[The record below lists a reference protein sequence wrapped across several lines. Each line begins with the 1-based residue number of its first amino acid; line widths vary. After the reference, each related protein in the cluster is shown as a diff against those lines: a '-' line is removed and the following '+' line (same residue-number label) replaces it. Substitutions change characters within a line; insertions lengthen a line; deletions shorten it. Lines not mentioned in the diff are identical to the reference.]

1 MLMVSHKYT
10 NRPSVD
16 RIFSVVS
23 PGAHLIATN
32 APHKIYTLSNGY
44 LKPWPY
50 RQPHSDQ
57 DDPQDHTRM
66 GVCTICIPTFLNDVL
81 Q

>member
-44 LKPWPY
+44 LKP
-50 RQPHSDQ
+50 
-57 DDPQDHTRM
+57 
-66 GVCTICIPTFLNDVL
+66 
-81 Q
+81 